1 MDSRIVEELAT
12 RLPKAELAKIIKGVL
27 ECGKRNIPVTEADLI
42 RAITFG
48 ANAVFRP
55 LIGADIAQAGVAQAG
70 VPPAPRVAFTQS
82 ARQAARREG
91 MPVVPRLEPPAA
103 APPAIR

>member
-12 RLPKAELAKIIKGVL
+12 RLPKAELAKIIKGAL

-48 ANAVFRP
+48 ANAVFP
-55 LIGADIAQAGVAQAG
+55 AIAAAAAAKAGAAPG
-70 VPPAPRVAFTQS
+70 PRVAFAQS

-91 MPVVPRLEPPAA
+91 MPVVPRLEAPAA
-103 APPAIR
+103 PLPSIR

>member
-12 RLPKAELAKIIKGVL
+12 RLPKAELAKIIKGAL

-48 ANAVFRP
+48 ANAVFGP
-55 LIGADIAQAGVAQAG
+55 AIAAANAANAARAVAAPPPRAGLL
-70 VPPAPRVAFTQS
+70 QS

-91 MPVVPRLEPPAA
+91 MPVVPRLEAPL
-103 APPAIR
+103 APPPSIR